1 MQEGGGAF
9 GSKQT
14 CQQSS
19 FPTEREVL
27 ADKAGDTEEG
37 ESCPLPEPICP
48 HPLVLLSPG
57 WGTEQVHAMISV
69 PTVLNSTHAVII
81 APRSAVGGQGRKR
94 RWNLGLLLRR
104 RAWSEL
110 TALLPTH
117 GIASINHP
125 LLASGASHGLFP
137 GDRPLFPASPR
148 HAQLPRGTNATWLF
162 VYTRSCSEAQ
172 FLPSPKHFLAS
183 SSLAGGQGTT
193 LASDP
198 PCSLPQEPPSD
209 VGEQCPSLHQ
219 VLYFLSL

>member
-14 CQQSS
+14 CQQSF

-57 WGTEQVHAMISV
+57 WGTEQVHSMISV
-69 PTVLNSTHAVII
+69 LTALNSTHAVII
-81 APRSAVGGQGRKR
+81 APQSAVGGQGRKR
-94 RWNLGLLLRR
+94 RWNLGFLLRR

-110 TALLPTH
+110 TALLSTH
-117 GIASINHP
+117 RTASINHP

-162 VYTRSCSEAQ
+162 FSPQKLLRS
-172 FLPSPKHFLAS
+172 KILA
-183 SSLAGGQGTT
+183 
-193 LASDP
+193 
-198 PCSLPQEPPSD
+198 LPQALP
-209 VGEQCPSLHQ
+209 CLK
-219 VLYFLSL
+219 FLGRRPRNHPGF